1 MHWKFVIKCLSP
13 VVSKIC
19 IYEYYIYF
27 IIVILFSL
35 SGVFLFLS
43 LTIVFVELIV
53 CYFRKKR
60 KHSQSNVTFEC
71 ASTFYKDTDPQEQA
85 QDLSSVNPQYE
96 NVPAPPQSVLS
107 MKECAAYGVI
117 EGTSRF

>member
-1 MHWKFVIKCLSP
+1 MECLSS

-19 IYEYYIYF
+19 ICDYCIYF
-27 IIVILFSL
+27 IIVILFGL
-35 SGVFLFLS
+35 SGVFLFLA
-43 LTIVFVELIV
+43 LTIIFVALLV
-53 CYFRKKR
+53 CYFRRKR

-71 ASTFYKDTDPQEQA
+71 VSTFYKDIDPQA

-96 NVPAPPQSVLS
+96 NVSAPPQSVLS